1 MTTLAHLSPLLSLR
15 DIGICYQSQLR
26 RKGACSHWALTGITF
41 DLLQGETLGVI
52 GRNGAGK
59 STMLRL
65 MAGIIAPD
73 RGTVERHGGRA
84 ALLSLQVGFMP
95 HLTGRENA
103 MLSGILLGKTP
114 REMRASMP
122 EIEAFAELGDQIDE
136 PIKAYSHG
144 MRARLGFAVSFMT
157 DPDILLVDEV
167 LGVGDIEFRKKSST
181 LLKERIRS
189 DRTAVVVSHD
199 MGTIRDL
206 CDRVVWIEK
215 GRLLDVGAT
224 EAILEKYQSAA

>member
-15 DIGICYQSQLR
+15 DVGICYQNHLR
-26 RKGACSHWALTGITF
+26 RSGDCDAWALNGISF

-73 RGTVERHGGRA
+73 KGTMERHGARA

-103 MLSGILLGKTP
+103 LLSGILLGKTP
-114 REMRASMP
+114 KEMRASMP
-122 EIEAFAELGDQIDE
+122 EIEEFAELGEQIDD
-136 PIKAYSHG
+136 PISSYSHG

-167 LGVGDIEFRKKSST
+167 LGVGDIQFRQKSST
-181 LLKERIRS
+181 LLKDRIKS
-189 DRTAVVVSHD
+189 DRTAVIVSHD
-199 MGTIRDL
+199 LGTVKEL

-215 GRLLDVGAT
+215 GELIAIGET
-224 EAILEKYQSAA
+224 EGMLERYKDAA